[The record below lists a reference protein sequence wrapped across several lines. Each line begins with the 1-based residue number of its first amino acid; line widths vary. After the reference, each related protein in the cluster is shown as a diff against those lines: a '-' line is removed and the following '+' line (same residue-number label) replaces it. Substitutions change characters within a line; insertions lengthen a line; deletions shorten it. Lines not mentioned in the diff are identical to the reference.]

1 MNEVEIVTKFENHE
15 LRIKRTEER
24 MNQIEQV
31 QQQIQDLAFS
41 VHDLATSIN
50 QMVEEQKTISQRVEA
65 IEKEPA
71 DKWRN
76 LTKTA
81 IAVLVSAVVTY
92 FLTKAGM

>member
-1 MNEVEIVTKFENHE
+1 MNETEIVKKFENHE

-41 VHDLATSIN
+41 VHDLAKSIN

-71 DKWRN
+71 NKWKD
-76 LTKTA
+76 LSKTV
-81 IAVLVSAVVTY
+81 IAVLVSAVITY
-92 FLTKAGM
+92 LATKVGL